1 MGHHLFRR
9 PKHRRY
15 RDMGGY
21 YEGDDHSGYRE
32 RRALPVL
39 NIPTSVI
46 VAGLVIWSALSLGAW
61 WLVDPVLSWISG
73 AAGPLADTGAGLA
86 MWFGLGEEATALR
99 DAANSEGL
107 LGWAGGSIHF
117 LVKTVVLLVW
127 VAGLIALIAIPAVLR
142 RGQRRQ

>member
-46 VAGLVIWSALSLGAW
+46 VAGLVIWSALSLGA
-61 WLVDPVLSWISG
+61 
-73 AAGPLADTGAGLA
+73 
-86 MWFGLGEEATALR
+86 
-99 DAANSEGL
+99 
-107 LGWAGGSIHF
+107 
-117 LVKTVVLLVW
+117 
-127 VAGLIALIAIPAVLR
+127 
-142 RGQRRQ
+142 